1 MVFVPVPPGPK
12 KKKKKSSRTHAEA
25 AMSFWR
31 ELDVFETNFYGVL
44 TTAAEGLMGDT
55 EQVFRRCPFCN
66 YANRLLHAL
75 E

>member
-25 AMSFWR
+25 AMSLWR

-44 TTAAEGLMGDT
+44 TTAAEGLVGDT
-55 EQVFRRCPFCN
+55 EQVFRRCPFRN